1 MTIDK
6 SIIRSA
12 CMAAL
17 HRFRKERSCEPLAK
31 FPDLAFKMKAD
42 VIDRVWNRA
51 LESIDA
57 YNFKEPAANAEAAV
71 AACIHA
77 GLDKFHIDYT
87 TNMYLLRME
96 HLNYRVCR
104 ELSGFTAFPLP
115 PGRSRYYNR
124 QSLALSKDEFAD
136 FLFAFDR
143 AVPEIKTALVP
154 VLEKAREILV
164 ENEKEL
170 MIKRIQEMTK
180 KAATES

>member
-31 FPDLAFKMKAD
+31 FPDLAIKMKAD
-42 VIDRVWNRA
+42 VIGRVWNRA

-87 TNMYLLRME
+87 NNLYLLRME

-136 FLFAFDR
+136 FLFAPRDSGGKRKGADDQENPGNNKKGGYGIVATLLHSF
-143 AVPEIKTALVP
+143 
-154 VLEKAREILV
+154 AR
-164 ENEKEL
+164 
-170 MIKRIQEMTK
+170 R
-180 KAATES
+180 

>member
-6 SIIRSA
+6 KVIRSS
-12 CMAAL
+12 CLIEL
-17 HRFRKERSCEPLAK
+17 HRFERERSHEPLAK
-31 FPDLAFKMKAD
+31 FPNLSNKMKAD
-42 VIDRVWNRA
+42 VIDRVWNRT
-51 LESIDA
+51 LELIDA
-57 YNFKEPAANAEAAV
+57 YNFKEPAVNAEAAV

-77 GLDKFHIDYT
+77 GLDKQRIDYT
-87 TNMYLLRME
+87 TNMYVLRME

-115 PGRSRYYNR
+115 QSRSGRYDRK
-124 QSLALSKDEFAD
+124 SLALSKDEFAD

-143 AVPEIKTALVP
+143 SVPEILAALIP

-170 MIKRIQEMTK
+170 MIRRIQQVTK